1 MHDGVTLEKAG
12 IPTVTLIAPEFAKLA
27 HSKKESM
34 GLNAFEPVVVPFDPH
49 LRIFGE
55 SREQVRA
62 AAEAVYEQ
70 IVHTLIWGP
79 GRESA

>member
-1 MHDGVTLEKAG
+1 MPA
-12 IPTVTLIAPEFAKLA
+12 VTLIAPEFVKLA

-34 GLNAFEPVVVPFDPH
+34 GLQAFEPVVVPFDPH

-55 SREQVRA
+55 SREAVRA

-70 IVHTLIWGP
+70 VVHSLIWGP
-79 GRESA
+79 GREAA